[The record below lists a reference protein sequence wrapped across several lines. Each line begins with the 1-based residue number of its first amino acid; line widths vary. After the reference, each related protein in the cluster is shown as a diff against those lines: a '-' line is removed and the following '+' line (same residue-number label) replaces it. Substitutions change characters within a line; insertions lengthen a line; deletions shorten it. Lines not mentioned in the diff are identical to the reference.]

1 MPKLGLGLGIPKP
14 LISGTPAPFIP
25 SDIPGLLAF
34 YNFENSGV
42 TMPDMSGNGHELTPY
57 PGIEA
62 WEGVPGIASSNAV
75 GFYGQG
81 EDEGDM
87 SQGDRFGTGDFAI
100 NPNLDFSVSV
110 WMKPRNFSAFSHML
124 GAPFQNGLY
133 IGGTDETVKFSLYN
147 GTVFGIEAPAIT
159 PDTWHHYVFRRSD
172 DELLLTADNIPV
184 GTGVSVF
191 GESFA
196 GASILSVGG
205 GEYDEYYY
213 NGDMDALGFWQ
224 SSISDADIAKLW
236 NNGTGVQMP

>member
-34 YNFENSGV
+34 YNFENFGV
-42 TMPDMSGNGHELTPY
+42 DVPMPDMSGNGNDLTYYYNFEL
-57 PGIEA
+57 

-75 GFYGQG
+75 GFNGQG
-81 EDEGDM
+81 GDGDM
-87 SQGDRFGTGDFAI
+87 SEGDRFGTEAFAI

-110 WMKPRNFSAFSHML
+110 WMKPRNFSSFSHMI

-133 IGGTDETVKFSLYN
+133 IGGTNATVKFSLFN
-147 GTVFGIEAPAIT
+147 GTVFGIEAPVIT
-159 PDTWHHYVFRRSD
+159 PNTWHHYVFRRSD

-191 GESFA
+191 GESLSEGPNIITA
-196 GASILSVGG
+196 GHHQRLSAS
-205 GEYDEYYY
+205 
-213 NGDMDALGFWQ
+213 
-224 SSISDADIAKLW
+224 
-236 NNGTGVQMP
+236 